1 MLMGG
6 TSHCVLAAQS
16 GLHAN
21 AVAIVVQAFD
31 SRLFGLGGSQSN
43 RFVPLLSA
51 DVSANT
57 NGAKKPSRQGPRQN
71 GGPPGH
77 PPRPP
82 TAPPQPQD
90 PHANH
95 MGHALPPLQ
104 QPYAIPEAV
113 PKGRHGPIGPQRS
126 RSGADA
132 NSRHVSSNGPAAA
145 RPAPASQEGPQT
157 QMAPE
162 SSFTQSFSGFSQDAY
177 SVPRD
182 YDFKSQDSL
191 QSDSLYMTQQF
202 PAYQTQVQLVMS

>member
-1 MLMGG
+1 MY
-6 TSHCVLAAQS
+6 SSALALA
-16 GLHAN
+16 
-21 AVAIVVQAFD
+21 VQAFD

-51 DVSANT
+51 DVSANN
-57 NGAKKPSRQGPRQN
+57 NGAKKPSRHGPRQN
-71 GGPPGH
+71 GGPSGH

-126 RSGADA
+126 RTGSDA
-132 NSRHVSSNGPAAA
+132 NSNRATQASSNGPAAA
-145 RPAPASQEGPQT
+145 RAAPASQEGPQT

-202 PAYQTQVQLVMS
+202 PAYQTQVQLSVS

>member
-1 MLMGG
+1 M
-6 TSHCVLAAQS
+6 TSMYGFPLHMTSMYESVLA
-16 GLHAN
+16 G
-21 AVAIVVQAFD
+21 VQAFD

-57 NGAKKPSRQGPRQN
+57 NGARKPSRQGPRQN
-71 GGPPGH
+71 AGPPGH

-82 TAPPQPQD
+82 TAPSQPQD

-104 QPYAIPEAV
+104 QPYAIREAV

-126 RSGADA
+126 RSGVDA
-132 NSRHVSSNGPAAA
+132 NGHRANQASANGPTAAGA
-145 RPAPASQEGPQT
+145 APMSQEGPQT

-191 QSDSLYMTQQF
+191 QSDSLYLTQQF
-202 PAYQTQVQLVMS
+202 PAYQTQVQLFMS

>member
-1 MLMGG
+1 M
-6 TSHCVLAAQS
+6 
-16 GLHAN
+16 
-21 AVAIVVQAFD
+21 QAFD

-51 DVSANT
+51 DAAAAT
-57 NGAKKPSRQGPRQN
+57 NGKKATSRPGPRQN
-71 GGPPGH
+71 GGPLGH

-82 TAPPQPQD
+82 AAPPQPQD
-90 PHANH
+90 PNGNH

-126 RSGADA
+126 RAGAAA
-132 NSRHVSSNGPAAA
+132 NSLRASHTSSNGSAAA
-145 RPAPASQEGPQT
+145 GAGPVTQDGPQT
-157 QMAPE
+157 QLGPE

-191 QSDSLYMTQQF
+191 QSDGLYMTQQF
-202 PAYQTQVQLVMS
+202 PAYQTQVASSLSAVIHPTLHCSTWPA

>member
-1 MLMGG
+1 M
-6 TSHCVLAAQS
+6 
-16 GLHAN
+16 
-21 AVAIVVQAFD
+21 QAFD

-51 DVSANT
+51 DVSATT
-57 NGAKKPSRQGPRQN
+57 NGKKASSRQGPRQN
-71 GGPPGH
+71 GAPPGH
-77 PPRPP
+77 PPRAP

-90 PHANH
+90 PNANH

-126 RSGADA
+126 RTGAVANGPRASQASANGNVASGA
-132 NSRHVSSNGPAAA
+132 GPVT
-145 RPAPASQEGPQT
+145 QEGPQT

-162 SSFTQSFSGFSQDAY
+162 SSFTQSFSGLSQDAY

-202 PAYQTQVQLVMS
+202 PAYQTQVQLPLCSH

>member
-1 MLMGG
+1 M
-6 TSHCVLAAQS
+6 
-16 GLHAN
+16 
-21 AVAIVVQAFD
+21 VQAFD

-51 DVSANT
+51 DVSAST

-71 GGPPGH
+71 GGASGH

-82 TAPPQPQD
+82 TAPPQPHD
-90 PHANH
+90 PNATHV
-95 MGHALPPLQ
+95 GHALPPLQ

-126 RSGADA
+126 RTGADA
-132 NSRHVSSNGPAAA
+132 NSHRATQASSNGPAAA
-145 RPAPASQEGPQT
+145 RAASQEGPQT

-202 PAYQTQVQLVMS
+202 PAYQTQVQL